1 MPRRPL
7 LCSRRRW
14 KRLSACGV
22 CFPMTRIGISL
33 SLVTVLVA
41 AGCSFTRVESF
52 TPRTATEEL
61 LVTKAFERVMRDVEL
76 PDVTGRAV
84 AIEMAMIGPG
94 EEFADDAAFAKAL
107 VEAAVARNG
116 GRIVG
121 LKEAD
126 LVLTAIVSTL
136 ATTGRSAMIGVP
148 AMSAG
153 VIATPE
159 IPILK
164 VMRERGY
171 ARLQL
176 VGRDGDGR
184 FVSQSSPVMRKA
196 EFDLYSVFFIA
207 FRSNDIYDEFVVGI
221 E

>member
-1 MPRRPL
+1 
-7 LCSRRRW
+7 
-14 KRLSACGV
+14 
-22 CFPMTRIGISL
+22 MTRIRLALASAL
-33 SLVTVLVA
+33 LA
-41 AGCSFTRVESF
+41 AGCSYTRVESY
-52 TPRTATEEL
+52 TPRTATEQL
-61 LVTKAFERVMRDVEL
+61 LVARAFERVMKDVEL

-84 AIEMAMIGPG
+84 AVEMAMVGAG
-94 EEFADDAAFAKAL
+94 EEFATDAPFAKAL

-121 LKEAD
+121 TKEAD
-126 LVLTAIVSTL
+126 LVLTAVVSTL
-136 ATTGRSAMIGVP
+136 ATNGRSAMIGLP
-148 AMSAG
+148 AASAG

-176 VGRDGDGR
+176 VAREGSGR
-184 FVSQSSPVMRKA
+184 FLSQSSPIMRKT
-196 EFDLYSVFFIA
+196 EFDVYSIFFIA
-207 FRSNDIYDEFVVGI
+207 FRSSDIYDESVVGL